1 MVKTILVT
9 NDDGVY
15 SPGLKLLY
23 EAVKGLGKVYVVAPE
38 VPKSASSLGLT
49 LHKPLR
55 ITRFEMDDMEVYA
68 VNGTPSDIV
77 YLALH
82 VIARK
87 IDLVV
92 SGVNI
97 GDNTSIQVI
106 LSSGTVGAAA
116 QAALEGIPAI
126 AFSAA
131 VSSTEEL
138 EENIELQRL
147 IVKVSREIVRFILE
161 KGFPKGVDV
170 LNVNFPGKPRKR
182 TLIKIVPAA
191 KMRFT
196 EYVEK
201 RVDPRGKEYFWLYGH
216 PREPVPNTDVHVVFH
231 EGNIAL
237 TPLKLNLNVKPQSK
251 LLENMVEKLNKLI
264 TSFQEEKA
272 T

>member
-1 MVKTILVT
+1 MKTILVT

-55 ITRFEMDDMEVYA
+55 ITKLEIDGMEVYA
-68 VNGTPSDIV
+68 VNGTPSDII

-116 QAALEGIPAI
+116 QASLEGIPAI
-126 AFSAA
+126 AFSVA
-131 VSSTEEL
+131 VSSAEEL
-138 EENIELQRL
+138 EENIKLQKL
-147 IVKVSREIVRFILE
+147 IVKVSREIIRYVLE
-161 KGFPKGVDV
+161 NGLPKGVDV
-170 LNVNFPGKPRKR
+170 LNVNFPGKPRENITAKF
-182 TLIKIVPAA
+182 VPAA

-216 PREPVPNTDVHVVFH
+216 PKEPEPNTDVYVVFK
-231 EGNIAL
+231 EGNIAI
-237 TPLKLNLNVKPQSK
+237 TPLKLDLNIAYTHVVFESLIKK
-251 LLENMVEKLNKLI
+251 VNNALN
-264 TSFQEEKA
+264 S
-272 T
+272 